1 MGSTATVT
9 HSAADNVNFTFAC
22 DPGRQW
28 SPAPAYLEGFPC
40 LESFQRALLCRGNF
54 FISKSWKGSSR
65 HLKPFWARISVCS
78 AEPACRRFSVG
89 VGGGPAS
96 VNKVL
101 CGTPLPDRR
110 SGLIL
115 GDFHIGERTFQRALL
130 GGRGTQG
137 EIVCG
142 HREAPA
148 VSRPCR

>member
-1 MGSTATVT
+1 MAVMGSTATVT

-101 CGTPLPDRR
+101 CGPPSRIGDLGLFWAISTSGREHSKEHFWVVEGPKGR
-110 SGLIL
+110 SCAVIEKL
-115 GDFHIGERTFQRALL
+115 QR
-130 GGRGTQG
+130 
-137 EIVCG
+137 
-142 HREAPA
+142 
-148 VSRPCR
+148 